1 MKILTLNFLTCA
13 IKSCK
18 PQPAAFPLHV
28 RDAELELVEMPY
40 NPEFMR
46 NMLGRIEWPA
56 LRSVAAEVSVSTPT
70 LCACLLPDGFESWE

>member
-40 NPEFMR
+40 NPEFVR

-56 LRSVAAEVSVSTPT
+56 LRTVAAEVRVSW
-70 LCACLLPDGFESWE
+70 LSFMCAFVV

>member
-1 MKILTLNFLTCA
+1 MKIFTLNFLTCA

-18 PQPAAFPLHV
+18 PLPAAFPLHV
-28 RDAELELVEMPY
+28 REAELESVEMPF

-56 LRSVAAEVSVSTPT
+56 LQSVASEVCDVIGLRRPRV
-70 LCACLLPDGFESWE
+70 